1 MPRRM
6 RKNTP
11 TNSESTLSVIPQ
23 GDTPTRPSGPAA
35 TQSVICC
42 NDVHKSYLSVGNR
55 VQALRG
61 VDLRIDRPG
70 YYAIMGQS
78 GSGKSTLLH
87 LLAALDPPDTGEIF
101 VGGRAIHALSERDA
115 TTYRRTQIGI
125 VFQQFNLIPTLTA
138 VENVEL
144 HGVLAGEPGEAIRSR
159 ALELLDL
166 LGLGRRSNHR
176 PDALSGGEQQR
187 VAIARAL
194 LFKPPVVF
202 ADEPTGNLDSAN
214 AEKLWALLG
223 EVASAHG
230 TTIVMVTHEP
240 AAAAHC
246 QSVHIVSD
254 GRIIGEIDTEGLDA
268 AGVASRYQQLV
279 RSA

>member
-1 MPRRM
+1 MPHPTDNPRQSINATPRA
-6 RKNTP
+6 NT
-11 TNSESTLSVIPQ
+11 V
-23 GDTPTRPSGPAA
+23 DGP
-35 TQSVICC
+35 VVRCV
-42 NDVHKSYLSVGNR
+42 DVHKSYKGQGER

-61 VDLRIDRPG
+61 VDLQIDEPG

-87 LLAALDPPDTGEIF
+87 LLSALDPPDSGEIF
-101 VGGRAIHALSERDA
+101 VGGQPIHSLSEREA
-115 TTYRRTQIGI
+115 TEYRRTQIGI

-144 HGVLAGEPGEAIRSR
+144 PGVLAGKPPAEIRAR
-159 ALELLDL
+159 AMELLDL
-166 LGLGRRSNHR
+166 LGLPARASHR

-214 AEKLWALLG
+214 AELLWKLLG
-223 EVASAHG
+223 DIAKEQR

-246 QSVHIVSD
+246 QSVFIVRD
-254 GRIIGEIDTEGLDA
+254 GQICGEIRTEGLDA

-279 RSA
+279 GSA

>member
-1 MPRRM
+1 MTAA
-6 RKNTP
+6 NHTP
-11 TNSESTLSVIPQ
+11 TQALQNASTTTSTHAHPVI
-23 GDTPTRPSGPAA
+23 RC
-35 TQSVICC
+35 V
-42 NDVHKSYLSVGNR
+42 DVHKSYRGMGER

-61 VDLRIDRPG
+61 VDLTIERSG

-87 LLAALDPPDTGEIF
+87 LLSALDPPDSGEVY
-101 VGGRAIHALSERDA
+101 VGGRAIHALSEREA
-115 TTYRRTQIGI
+115 TTYRRTEIGI

-138 VENVEL
+138 IENVEL
-144 HGVLAGEPGEAIRSR
+144 PGVLAGRPADEIRSR
-159 ALELLDL
+159 AAELLDM
-166 LGLGRRSNHR
+166 LGLASRARHR

-194 LFKPPVVF
+194 LFKPPVVL

-214 AEKLWALLG
+214 AERLWSLLG
-223 EVASAHG
+223 QVARDQQ

-246 QSVHIVSD
+246 EQVFIVRD
-254 GRIIGEIDTEGLDA
+254 GKICGDIHTEGLDA

-279 RSA
+279 GSA